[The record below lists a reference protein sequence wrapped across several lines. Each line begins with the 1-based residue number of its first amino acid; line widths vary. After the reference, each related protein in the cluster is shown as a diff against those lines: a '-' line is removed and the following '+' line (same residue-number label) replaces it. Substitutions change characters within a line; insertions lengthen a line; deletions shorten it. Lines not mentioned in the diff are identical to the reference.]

1 MKAKIILRLDEAWR
15 VEWSDE
21 TGFGILRIDFFDG
34 EIKIDSELIG
44 IDKFIQIIRAI

>member
-15 VEWSDE
+15 E